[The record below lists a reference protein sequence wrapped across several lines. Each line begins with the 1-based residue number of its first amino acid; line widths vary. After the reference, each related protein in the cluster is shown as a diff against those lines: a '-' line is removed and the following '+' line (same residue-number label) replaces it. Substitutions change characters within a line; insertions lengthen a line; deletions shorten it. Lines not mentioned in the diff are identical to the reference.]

1 MFEKIA
7 GIIADQLGIEASEI
21 KLESRLTD
29 DLKADSID
37 IVALIMDLE
46 TEYGLEITDDELMKL
61 KTVKDIVEF
70 VEAKQ

>member
-7 GIIADQLGIEASEI
+7 EIIADQLGIDSGDVT
-21 KLESRLTD
+21 LESNLTE

-46 TEYGLEITDDELMKL
+46 SEYGIEISDDELLKL
-61 KTVKDIVEF
+61 KTVGDVVTFI
-70 VEAKQ
+70 EARG

>member
-7 GIIADQLGIEASEI
+7 GIIADQLGIDSEDI
-21 KLESRLTD
+21 TMESNLTE

-46 TEYGLEITDDELMKL
+46 SEYGIEISDDELLKL
-61 KTVKDIVEF
+61 KTVADVVKFI
-70 VEAKQ
+70 EARG